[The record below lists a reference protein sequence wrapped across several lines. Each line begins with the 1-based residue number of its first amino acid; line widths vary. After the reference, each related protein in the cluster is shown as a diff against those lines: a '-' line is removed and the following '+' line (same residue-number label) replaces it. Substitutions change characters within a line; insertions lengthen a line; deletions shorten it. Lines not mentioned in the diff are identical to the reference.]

1 MRHSKKYIV
10 YLKLKFSLGPVFL
23 FVKSH
28 NTNDISFPFFF
39 SSRKFLLHTVNCWNL
54 LIILHRQPR
63 QPSNSSDLPPWPL
76 PWRALLLFILRN
88 SPYLLYKRM
97 LLLKE
102 VIKRTWHQLTLQL
115 DPGQAEDATPP
126 LSLKCVFSH
135 CSCTSSYFKEAALRE

>member
-1 MRHSKKYIV
+1 MFIWNWNLAWDLYF
-10 YLKLKFSLGPVFL
+10 YLLNHTTLTTYP
-23 FVKSH
+23 SH
-28 NTNDISFPFFF
+28 FFF
-39 SSRKFLLHTVNCWNL
+39 HQENSCCTLNCWNL